1 MVSGDGRQCREE
13 GVAVAVAEAGAGE
26 GQEQN
31 EDGLA
36 ATRGGWGVA
45 GSMGRGELFFW
56 FLKVAV

>member
-13 GVAVAVAEAGAGE
+13 GVAVAVAVAEAGE

-36 ATRGGWGVA
+36 ATRGG
-45 GSMGRGELFFW
+45 
-56 FLKVAV
+56 

>member
-36 ATRGGWGVA
+36 ATRGG
-45 GSMGRGELFFW
+45 
-56 FLKVAV
+56 